1 MIETNKNS
9 NVSTLLQKV
18 KRVNISHTLVRPR
31 RAVFMTAYIF
41 RKPVPGLN
49 AATDVTK
56 MTDEPSDKN
65 GAAACKKMS
74 SKTFHTVKFIHIIQ
88 LIT

>member
-1 MIETNKNS
+1 
-9 NVSTLLQKV
+9 
-18 KRVNISHTLVRPR
+18 
-31 RAVFMTAYIF
+31 MTPYIF
-41 RKPVPGLN
+41 TKPAPGLN
-49 AATDVTK
+49 AAIDVTK
-56 MTDEPSDKN
+56 MTDEASDKN